1 MLSVSTCFV
10 FQLFYNRYI
19 NRNVTLNQHTRN
31 LAAEND
37 AMNFCYNSPVLFVPI
52 LSFLRKVVEKTKFK
66 ISQDKSG
73 IFAVSII
80 KNAHITFP
88 LLEEPTTEEAEVS
101 EGNNEN
107 QSEEPVLVKC
117 NVKNIFQLTFNL
129 FNEGAMFVVSFGD
142 HSSFPFCTCSYW
154 IYYRMPCLH
163 MVAIFHNVTGW
174 NFNMLSPLYRSNNMF
189 QIDHTVLPPDT
200 IVNDDTC
207 LKSQQSELENSSRNN
222 GVISK
227 ETNFLLPVIPPQ
239 HESFESISQLNK
251 LNTCLQS
258 CGYLF
263 QDQGALA
270 KLTKEVTEL
279 TCKCAESL
287 KKRGVTASSNQNQ
300 LDEELSRR
308 QNSVETPRYN
318 LVNSKQNISSV
329 INIASTNRMHS
340 NDLIIMNPMGKSKPF
355 EKKFILPKNSFPS
368 PVVKT
373 VTVKRILQNS
383 PLGKS
388 IVKLNNN
395 LSENYCSS
403 ENLVE
408 KNVTNIPVSK
418 GITVSTTLSETA
430 KEKSKSPVAGNGSV
444 KQGHFI
450 PATQF
455 LPTIT
460 KQTFTSKNVVG
471 EVFNK
476 IEELMCKD
484 VDIPM
489 QIVHS

>member
-1 MLSVSTCFV
+1 MCHV
-10 FQLFYNRYI
+10 QLFYYRYI
-19 NRNVTLNQHTRN
+19 NRNVTLNQHTQN
-31 LAAEND
+31 LTTEND
-37 AMNFCYNSPVLFVPI
+37 AMNSCYNSPVLFVPI
-52 LSFLRKVVEKTKFK
+52 LSFLRKVAEKTKFK

-80 KNAHITFP
+80 KNAHIAFP

-101 EGNNEN
+101 EGNDEN

-129 FNEGAMFVVSFGD
+129 FSEGALFVVSFGD
-142 HSSFPFCTCSYW
+142 HSSFPFCTCLYW
-154 IYYRMPCLH
+154 IYYRIPCLH

-189 QIDHTVLPPDT
+189 QIDHTVLPPDK
-200 IVNDDTC
+200 IVDNDIC
-207 LKSQQSELENSSRNN
+207 LKSQQSEPENSSKNN
-222 GVISK
+222 GVMSK
-227 ETNFLLPVIPPQ
+227 ETNFLLPLIPPQ
-239 HESFESISQLNK
+239 HESFESISQLKK

-258 CGYLF
+258 CAYLF
-263 QDQGALA
+263 QDQDAFA

-287 KKRGVTASSNQNQ
+287 NKRGVTASANQDH
-300 LDEELSRR
+300 LDEELSR
-308 QNSVETPRYN
+308 QQKSVETPKYN

-329 INIASTNRMHS
+329 INIASTNRVRS
-340 NDLIIMNPMGKSKPF
+340 NDLIIVNPMGKSKPF
-355 EKKFILPKNSFPS
+355 EKKLIFPTNSFPS
-368 PVVKT
+368 PAVKT
-373 VTVKRILQNS
+373 VTVKRILQNG
-383 PLGKS
+383 PLGKTV
-388 IVKLNNN
+388 VKLSNS
-395 LSENYCSS
+395 SENYCSS

-408 KNVTNIPVSK
+408 KNVTNVPVSK
-418 GITVSTTLSETA
+418 GIAVSITLSEA
-430 KEKSKSPVAGNGSV
+430 VKEKSKSPVAANSSI
-444 KQGHFI
+444 KQGNFI
-450 PATQF
+450 SATQF

-484 VDIPM
+484 IDIPM

>member
-1 MLSVSTCFV
+1 MFQRVSF
-10 FQLFYNRYI
+10 FNSYYRYI

-31 LAAEND
+31 LTAEND
-37 AMNFCYNSPVLFVPI
+37 ATNFCYNSPVLFVPI
-52 LSFLRKVVEKTKFK
+52 LSFLKKVVEKTKFK

-73 IFAVSII
+73 IFAVSVI

-101 EGNNEN
+101 EVDNEN

-117 NVKNIFQLTFNL
+117 NVKNIFQLTFKL
-129 FNEGAMFVVSFGD
+129 FNDGAMFVVSFGD
-142 HSSFPFCTCSYW
+142 HNSFPFCTCSYW
-154 IYYRMPCLH
+154 IYYRIPCLH

-189 QIDHTVLPPDT
+189 QIDHTVLPSDK
-200 IVNDDTC
+200 IVADDTC
-207 LKSQQSELENSSRNN
+207 LKSQQNELENPSDNN

-239 HESFESISQLNK
+239 HESFDSISQLNK

-258 CGYLF
+258 CAYLF
-263 QDQGALA
+263 QDQDAFA

-279 TCKCAESL
+279 SCKCAESL
-287 KKRGVTASSNQNQ
+287 KKRGATASANRNH
-300 LDEELSRR
+300 LDEELSR
-308 QNSVETPRYN
+308 QQKSVETPRYN

-329 INIASTNRMHS
+329 INIASTNRVHS
-340 NDLIIMNPMGKSKPF
+340 NDLIIMNPMEKSKPF
-355 EKKFILPKNSFPS
+355 EKKVIFPTNSFPS

-373 VTVKRILQNS
+373 VTVKTILHNS

-388 IVKLNNN
+388 VVN
-395 LSENYCSS
+395 LSCSSENYCST

-408 KNVTNIPVSK
+408 KIVTNIPVSE
-418 GITVSTTLSETA
+418 GIAVPTSLSGII
-430 KEKSKSPVAGNGSV
+430 KEKSKYAVEANSSI

-455 LPTIT
+455 LPTMT
-460 KQTFTSKNVVG
+460 KQNTLTSKNVVG
-471 EVFNK
+471 EVFSE
-476 IEELMCKD
+476 IEELLCKD
-484 VDIPM
+484 VDNPM